1 MTQTAAALQAKLDAL
16 APGQTRVAEPGDA
29 VLGVQ
34 PLVVAEPTSAET
46 LAALLAFADGEG
58 LAVLPRGGGT
68 QMGMGCPP
76 QRGEIVLSLAAL
88 NHIIEHAPHDQT
100 VTVEAGLPLATLQE
114 HLARTGQ
121 WLALDPPLRPGATVG
136 GLIATAVA
144 GPRRLRYGG
153 VRDQILGV
161 QVALADGTL
170 ARGGG
175 KVVKNV
181 AGYDLPKLFTGAL
194 GTLGVVLSASFRLY
208 PLPAD
213 SQTLI
218 CAAPALEPLC
228 AAAQAITASTLTPT
242 AIDLLGPESDGQPYR
257 LTVRFQSRVERA
269 VTEQLATLR
278 ALLGALAEDADA
290 LRGPDEGAFWQALD
304 TPSPHDASASWLDAR
319 AALLPGEVMGWLA
332 ALRTTAARDAFSVRW
347 RAHVGHG
354 AVRAHLAGQPDT
366 LLAAT
371 GALRKA
377 AEDARG
383 ALVIEAYAPEL
394 AGRIDPWGAPSA
406 LDLMRRVKAQFDPR
420 NTINPGRYVGGI

>member
-1 MTQTAAALQAKLDAL
+1 MMQTAAALQAKLDAL

-175 KVVKNV
+175 EVV
-181 AGYDLPKLFTGAL
+181 
-194 GTLGVVLSASFRLY
+194 
-208 PLPAD
+208 
-213 SQTLI
+213 
-218 CAAPALEPLC
+218 
-228 AAAQAITASTLTPT
+228 
-242 AIDLLGPESDGQPYR
+242 
-257 LTVRFQSRVERA
+257 
-269 VTEQLATLR
+269 
-278 ALLGALAEDADA
+278 
-290 LRGPDEGAFWQALD
+290 
-304 TPSPHDASASWLDAR
+304 
-319 AALLPGEVMGWLA
+319 
-332 ALRTTAARDAFSVRW
+332 
-347 RAHVGHG
+347 
-354 AVRAHLAGQPDT
+354 
-366 LLAAT
+366 
-371 GALRKA
+371 
-377 AEDARG
+377 
-383 ALVIEAYAPEL
+383 
-394 AGRIDPWGAPSA
+394 
-406 LDLMRRVKAQFDPR
+406 
-420 NTINPGRYVGGI
+420 